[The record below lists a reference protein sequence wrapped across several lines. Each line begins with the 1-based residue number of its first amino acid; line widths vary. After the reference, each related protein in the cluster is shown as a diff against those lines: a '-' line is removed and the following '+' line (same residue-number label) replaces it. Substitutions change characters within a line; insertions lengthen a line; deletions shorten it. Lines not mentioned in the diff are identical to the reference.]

1 MSIMELKSKE
11 AVLTLLR
18 ELVRQVQSIDD
29 EQISD
34 VMSGTGRLELRVV
47 PSKRASSSKRAGLSE
62 HELHQ
67 LGESLRSAQTREE
80 GNILLDESITSKEDL
95 TRLARHLDAPVQ
107 KTDSAEQIRARII
120 ESTIGFRIRSAA
132 IQGTPSNKPLEPAA

>member
-1 MSIMELKSKE
+1 MSAMELKSKE

-34 VMSGTGRLELRVV
+34 VMAGRGRLELRVV
-47 PSKRASSSKRAGLSE
+47 RSKRGSSTKRTGLSA
-62 HELHQ
+62 HEVHQ

-80 GNILLDESITSKEDL
+80 GNALLDESVSSKEDL

-107 KTDSAEQIRARII
+107 KTDSTDQIRARII

-132 IQGTPSNKPLEPAA
+132 IQGTPANKPLEPAA